1 MILTPHLLIGAAIGA
16 KTHNLGLI
24 IILGLLSHLILD
36 RIPHWDYPNTGIS
49 NFKKTKD
56 LKRFI
61 FDLLKIVIDGVVGI
75 IIVFL
80 LVRKTDLRL
89 DIRNLIFILL
99 GIIFA
104 TLPDIFL
111 FFSFTVLSPEI
122 SRKIINFH
130 NKFFHCKKEGHRIT
144 FLNLTTEIIV
154 IFLAI
159 LVFFS

>member
-24 IILGLLSHLILD
+24 IILGLLSHLVLD
-36 RIPHWDYPNTGIS
+36 RIPHWDYSNPGIS

-61 FDLLKIVIDGVVGI
+61 FDLLKIVIDGVIGI

-80 LVRKTDLRL
+80 LIQKVDLRL

-104 TLPDIFL
+104 TLPDILL
-111 FFSFTVLSPEI
+111 FFSFTVFPAKI
-122 SRKIINFH
+122 SEKIVNFH
-130 NKFFHCKKEGHRIT
+130 HKFFHCKKEGHRIT